1 MNNLVPAAPAGFAEA
16 ELTPFRRFTPQ
27 PTPLEQVAASVYR
40 QRQLAGLIFLATLLV
55 GALITYYSPRQ
66 FTAFATVNLEQQ
78 APRVLAD
85 AELDPLPN
93 VADSDRFLQTQ
104 LDRVRS
110 RNLAEGVIAK
120 LGPTKSSAL
129 VQALGLEPAPRAEQ
143 REQVIAGLQERVDA
157 QLGLNTRLARIS
169 FTSGD
174 PNMSAQVANAFAD
187 ALVTSNLDAKFD
199 ASTKAKQYLQGQ
211 LGQAK
216 GRLEGSERTML
227 AYARSADLTTT
238 VVASVGDKENRVGSL
253 RAQQL
258 GLLTANLTDATARR
272 IDAEQTWLQVRGTS
286 PMSLPDVQTNGAVQ
300 TLVAQKAAAEAAL
313 QQERQRHTDA
323 YPSVREAAA
332 KIQTLNSQIGSVAQN
347 IKNSFYGRYAAATQ
361 QERQLAGNVAG
372 LRNAAMA
379 ERERSVGYNSL
390 QREVETNR
398 AFYEGLLQRYK
409 EVAAASGALVANIT
423 VLDHAT
429 APLEPSAPNVT
440 RNMALAG
447 MTGIILALMFGA
459 VRERMHRVIRSVED
473 VEDGLDLPVLG
484 VVPLLGG
491 RKSMKDAL
499 EDPRSAQS
507 EAYNSIA
514 VALDE
519 TSPGAFPKTLLI
531 TSSAP
536 SEGKSTTAVG
546 LARSFADMGKRVL
559 LVDGDLRH
567 PSLRKLMGDMDGPGL
582 SDALLGTA
590 EGFTII
596 LRDEDHGFDVVGAG
610 QSPSNPIALLS
621 THGMSSVLE
630 RLGAEHDV
638 VVIDGPPIL
647 GLADAVLLG
656 RSVTAILLVAEAN
669 RTDLSQLEM
678 ALARLGMGNVVG
690 GIITK
695 FDPKAAGV
703 SYGRMDY
710 YAY

>member
-1 MNNLVPAAPAGFAEA
+1 MNNLVPAAPTRYAEA
-16 ELTPFRRFTPQ
+16 ELAPFRRSAPQ
-27 PTPLEQVAASVYR
+27 STPLELVAASVYR
-40 QRQLAGLIFLATLLV
+40 QRLLAGLVFLVALLI
-55 GALITYYSPRQ
+55 GALITYNSPRQ
-66 FTAFATVNLEQQ
+66 YTAFATVNLEQQ
-78 APRVLAD
+78 TPRVLAD
-85 AELDPLPN
+85 PELDPQLN

-110 RNLAEGVIAK
+110 RSLAEAVAARFE
-120 LGPTKSSAL
+120 PAQSPAL
-129 VQALGLEPAPRAEQ
+129 AQALGVESETPADQ
-143 REQVIAGLQERVDA
+143 RELIVGKLQEGVDA

-174 PNMSAQVANAFAD
+174 PEISAQVANAFAD

-216 GRLEGSERTML
+216 GKLESSERQML

-272 IDAEQTWLQVRGTS
+272 IDAQQTWAQVQGTS
-286 PMSLPDVQTNGAVQ
+286 AMSLPDVQTNGAVQ
-300 TLVAQKAAAEAAL
+300 TLVSQKAAAEAAL
-313 QQERQRHTDA
+313 QEERQRHTDE

-332 KIQTLNSQIGSVAQN
+332 KIRTLDGQIGALAQN
-347 IKNSFYGRYAAATQ
+347 IKNSFYGRYAAAAQ
-361 QERQLAGNVAG
+361 QERQLAGSVAG
-372 LRNAAMA
+372 LRSAAMA

-409 EVAAASGALVANIT
+409 QVAAASGALVANVT
-423 VLDHAT
+423 VLDRAT

-447 MTGIILALMFGA
+447 MTGIILALMLGA

-473 VEDGLDLPVLG
+473 VEDGLELPVLG
-484 VVPLLGG
+484 AVPLLGP
-491 RKSMKDAL
+491 RKSMKEAL
-499 EDPRSAQS
+499 EDPCSAQS

-519 TSPGAFPKTLLI
+519 ACPGALPKTLLI

-546 LARSFADMGKRVL
+546 LARSFADMGKNVL
-559 LVDGDLRH
+559 LVDGDLRR
-567 PSLRKLMGDMDGPGL
+567 PSLRKLMGDIDGPGL
-582 SDALLGTA
+582 SDALLGSA
-590 EGFTII
+590 EEFTMIF
-596 LRDEDHGFDVVGAG
+596 RNEDHGFNVVGAG
-610 QSPSNPIALLS
+610 QSPSNPVALLA
-621 THGMSSVLE
+621 THRMGSVLE
-630 RLGAEHDV
+630 RLAAEHDV

-669 RTDLSQLEM
+669 RTNLSQLEV
-678 ALARLGMGNVVG
+678 ALARLGSSNVVG

-703 SYGRMDY
+703 SYGRTDY

>member
-1 MNNLVPAAPAGFAEA
+1 MNSLVPAPSTQIAEA
-16 ELTPFRRFTPQ
+16 ELAPFRRLSPQ
-27 PTPLEQVAASVYR
+27 PTPLEQMAASIYR
-40 QRQLAGLIFLATLLV
+40 QRTLAGSIFLATLLI
-55 GALITYYSPRQ
+55 GALITYFSPRQ
-66 FTAFATVNLEQQ
+66 YTAYATVNLEQQ
-78 APRVLAD
+78 TPRVLAD
-85 AELDPLPN
+85 PELDPQLN

-110 RNLAEGVIAK
+110 RSIAELVANRFEAAKSPALAE
-120 LGPTKSSAL
+120 
-129 VQALGLEPAPRAEQ
+129 ALGVEPAPPQEQ
-143 REQVIAGLQERVDA
+143 REQVIAGLQDGVNA

-174 PNMSAQVANAFAD
+174 PNVSARVANAFAG
-187 ALVTSNLDAKFD
+187 ALVTANLDAKYN

-211 LGQAK
+211 LAQAK

-272 IDAEQTWLQVRGTS
+272 IDAEQTWAQVQGTS

-300 TLVAQKAAAEAAL
+300 TLVSQKAAAEAAL
-313 QQERQRHTDA
+313 QEERQRHTEQ

-332 KIQTLNSQIGSVAQN
+332 KIATLDRQIGALAQN
-347 IKNSFYGRYAAATQ
+347 IKNSFYGRYAAAAQ
-361 QERQLAGNVAG
+361 QERQLAGSVAG

-379 ERERSVGYNSL
+379 ERERSVSYNSL

-409 EVAAASGALVANIT
+409 EVAAASGALVANVT

-440 RNMALAG
+440 RNMALSA
-447 MTGIILALMFGA
+447 MTGLILALMFGA

-473 VEDGLDLPVLG
+473 VEEGLDLPVLG
-484 VVPLLGG
+484 VVPLLDV

-519 TSPGAFPKTLLI
+519 ADPVALPKTLLI

-536 SEGKSTTAVG
+536 SEGKTTTAVG
-546 LARSFADMGKRVL
+546 LARSFADMGKKVL
-559 LVDGDLRH
+559 LIDGDLRR
-567 PSLRKLMGDMDGPGL
+567 PSLRTLLGDIDGPGL

-590 EGFTII
+590 ADFSMV
-596 LRDEDHGFDVVGAG
+596 LRNDDHGFDVIGAG
-610 QSPSNPIALLS
+610 QSPANPVAVLS
-621 THGMSSVLE
+621 TDHMGAVLD
-630 RLGAEHDV
+630 RLAAEHDV

-656 RSVTAILLVAEAN
+656 RSVTAILVVAEAN
-669 RTDLSQLEM
+669 RTDLSQLEV
-678 ALARLGMGNVVG
+678 ALSRLGAGNVVG

-703 SYGRMDY
+703 SYGKMDY